1 MRTFCFTGGDGAFP
15 ARQEIACWVTTPFIV
30 LTLVWSHKD
39 KCTWDQA
46 GNMSKYML
54 VLSSNRPNNSRISGQ
69 RCTQPEK
76 SPIILTFCF
85 ILRCR
90 NSGWSWPEVITC
102 TVCECLLPWTS
113 CRRICIL
120 DRSSKMKMH
129 GMTGSPNSPP
139 PQFCNSQVT
148 NNQTGLWYFMTHQR
162 Y

>member
-15 ARQEIACWVTTPFIV
+15 ARQEIAVGSPHPSSCWLESEVTKINAHETR
-30 LTLVWSHKD
+30 
-39 KCTWDQA
+39 

-54 VLSSNRPNNSRISGQ
+54 VLPSNRPNNSRISGQ

-113 CRRICIL
+113 CRRIYIL